1 LRAAGHEVAIAAPR
15 ADASGPERYQYEGT
29 DVFRYPIPGAATHA
43 EAQGRVPVRGAEAF
57 GRWVASV
64 HPDVV
69 HMHTFVTGL
78 GLDEIVA
85 AKEAGARVIV
95 TTHASSHGFLCQR
108 GTLMWRGETIC
119 DGHLDVRRCA
129 ACELEHRGLGRTVA
143 EAIGWI
149 PVGMSR
155 FAARMPGKIGT
166 ALGMSDLI
174 AWNRLRQERMLSLVD
189 RFVVLTAR
197 AAAIVV
203 DNGAPVGKVVVNRLG
218 VSQDFG
224 SQRRSGSAAS
234 QPVSVGYLGR
244 FDPIKGV
251 FDLASAVRSLP
262 RYVPIRCEFRGP
274 LNAPADR
281 KAADEVR
288 RLADGDSRVT
298 IADAV
303 SSDRVPELM
312 RSYDVVC
319 CPSRC
324 LEGGPTTGLEAI
336 ASGTPVIAANVG
348 GVAEILADGV
358 NGRLIPPGDSD
369 ALASALEEVAC
380 HPQVLDTWRQHLPR
394 VRTMDEVAVEYQAL
408 YAA

>member
-1 LRAAGHEVAIAAPR
+1 
-15 ADASGPERYQYEGT
+15 
-29 DVFRYPIPGAATHA
+29 
-43 EAQGRVPVRGAEAF
+43 
-57 GRWVASV
+57 
-64 HPDVV
+64 
-69 HMHTFVTGL
+69 
-78 GLDEIVA
+78 
-85 AKEAGARVIV
+85 
-95 TTHASSHGFLCQR
+95 
-108 GTLMWRGETIC
+108 
-119 DGHLDVRRCA
+119 
-129 ACELEHRGLGRTVA
+129 
-143 EAIGWI
+143 
-149 PVGMSR
+149 
-155 FAARMPGKIGT
+155 
-166 ALGMSDLI
+166 MSDLI